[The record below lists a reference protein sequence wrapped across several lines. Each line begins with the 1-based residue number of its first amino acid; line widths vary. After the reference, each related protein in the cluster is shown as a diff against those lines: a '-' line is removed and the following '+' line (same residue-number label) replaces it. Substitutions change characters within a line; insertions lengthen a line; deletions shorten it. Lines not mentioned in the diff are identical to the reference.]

1 MSYTNTYSK
10 RPSTRKKLLA
20 VEGSVALKL
29 IIATVLVSGRYTH
42 SQAIHSCRELLEKI
56 YLRYHNDSAGVS
68 APQSLNV
75 YSAHVLIAK
84 SIRCI

>member
-1 MSYTNTYSK
+1 MSYKNTYSK

-29 IIATVLVSGRYTH
+29 IIASVLVSGRYTH

-56 YLRYHNDSAGVS
+56 YLRYHNDSGVS

-75 YSAHVLIAK
+75 YTADVLVAK
-84 SIRCI
+84 SIHCI